1 MVIVE
6 VAPGL
11 KKEIG
16 WLYMKHF
23 IGIKSSKLLQHNS
36 STFVLFI

>member
-23 IGIKSSKLLQHNS
+23 ISIKSSRNLATIS
-36 STFVLFI
+36 MYVCSIF